1 MGIGDIFKT
10 GQFKN
15 EIEELKQE
23 NARLQGELNHAQ
35 SLLTPEMQDAQK
47 LHGLID
53 KLNSQ
58 KSSLESNIKDIEAD
72 ISRRVSNIE
81 NLDNEIRNREKQI
94 IDLDDEILVQEFG
107 LYRPHYS
114 FANALDY
121 KDKLAE
127 IRAKQKTLIKNKDAV
142 TGNTNWRVNDSLSKG
157 RKMVNDTQKLLLRA
171 FNTECDDLISNV
183 KYTNYDASL
192 NRIYKSAESISKLG
206 TIMDIS
212 IKPAYLNLKVEEL
225 RLAFEYQQKKQEE
238 KKLKKLPVQNFAKL
252 PDFKKKSKLRGKR
265 LKKNKLTI
273 KQLMTIS

>member
-121 KDKLAE
+121 
-127 IRAKQKTLIKNKDAV
+127 I
-142 TGNTNWRVNDSLSKG
+142 NW
-157 RKMVNDTQKLLLRA
+157 LR
-171 FNTECDDLISNV
+171 
-183 KYTNYDASL
+183 Y
-192 NRIYKSAESISKLG
+192 
-206 TIMDIS
+206 
-212 IKPAYLNLKVEEL
+212 
-225 RLAFEYQQKKQEE
+225 
-238 KKLKKLPVQNFAKL
+238 VQ
-252 PDFKKKSKLRGKR
+252 SKR
-265 LKKNKLTI
+265 LL
-273 KQLMTIS
+273 

>member
-94 IDLDDEILVQEFG
+94 IVWTMKFLFKSLDCTVHII
-107 LYRPHYS
+107 
-114 FANALDY
+114 ALQM
-121 KDKLAE
+121 L
-127 IRAKQKTLIKNKDAV
+127 
-142 TGNTNWRVNDSLSKG
+142 
-157 RKMVNDTQKLLLRA
+157 
-171 FNTECDDLISNV
+171 
-183 KYTNYDASL
+183 
-192 NRIYKSAESISKLG
+192 
-206 TIMDIS
+206 
-212 IKPAYLNLKVEEL
+212 
-225 RLAFEYQQKKQEE
+225 
-238 KKLKKLPVQNFAKL
+238 
-252 PDFKKKSKLRGKR
+252 
-265 LKKNKLTI
+265 LTI
-273 KQLMTIS
+273 KINWLRYVQSKRLL